1 MKTLRML
8 GVARLGALARPG
20 LTLVEG
26 GLTTM
31 AGKVSVG
38 VPGVSS
44 ARAKSLPALRHIDI
58 VAMNRKRTP
67 TCPTHLVHSSC
78 VELRRF
84 GTGDTSVSFEL
95 STFKASG
102 KLRDNFP

>member
-8 GVARLGALARPG
+8 GAARLGALARPG

-31 AGKVSVG
+31 AGKVSAG
-38 VPGVSS
+38 VPGASS

-58 VAMNRKRTP
+58 VPMNRKRTP
-67 TCPTHLVHSSC
+67 TCPTHLIQSSC
-78 VELRRF
+78 VELRQF
-84 GTGDTSVSFEL
+84 GTDDTSASFEL
-95 STFKASG
+95 SMFK
-102 KLRDNFP
+102 